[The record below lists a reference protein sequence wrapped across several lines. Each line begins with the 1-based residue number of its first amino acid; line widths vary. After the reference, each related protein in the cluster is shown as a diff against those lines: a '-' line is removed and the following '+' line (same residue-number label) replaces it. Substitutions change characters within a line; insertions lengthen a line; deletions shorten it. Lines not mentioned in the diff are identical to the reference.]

1 MADFP
6 VLDGQLFLFQ
16 GDSITDAGR
25 RGGAAPLGEGYA
37 SIFTQLMTAAYPDRE
52 VRYINKGIGG
62 DNTVGLRNRW
72 EDDVIRHRPDWLS
85 ILIGINDLHTF
96 LYQSNPCVGVDVYR
110 EKYDSILATTREKTR
125 AQIVLLDPFYIS
137 LDDRGQSFRSTV
149 LQTIGDYI
157 AVVDEMAA
165 KYGTYH
171 LKTHELFARHL
182 QHREADYF
190 CPEPVHPNRAGHIVI
205 AQAMM
210 DVLSAGQNG

>member
-1 MADFP
+1 
-6 VLDGQLFLFQ
+6 
-16 GDSITDAGR
+16 
-25 RGGAAPLGEGYA
+25 
-37 SIFTQLMTAAYPDRE
+37 
-52 VRYINKGIGG
+52 
-62 DNTVGLRNRW
+62 
-72 EDDVIRHRPDWLS
+72 
-85 ILIGINDLHTF
+85 
-96 LYQSNPCVGVDVYR
+96 VDVYR